1 MPPVLRT
8 LHSTEEA
15 KPFSKKEEEEEEEK
29 RRRRRRRKGRTE
41 GGGERIPVIV
51 LNLRIYH
58 KDMEMQ

>member
-1 MPPVLRT
+1 